1 MRALPSLWRVA
12 ACLLGL
18 MMARPACAQG
28 DEAPVGLENGPA
40 SFEIWA
46 DQRSNALS
54 SGFLHT
60 MQQGGFLSRE
70 FFEDML
76 SSHPSLGGMGGQV
89 GWAQR
94 GSTKPLN
101 GTPWALSYAI
111 GSDVLISTLWRRDLS
126 LIHI

>member
-1 MRALPSLWRVA
+1 MRALPSLLRVA

-18 MMARPACAQG
+18 MMARPAFAQG

-70 FFEDML
+70 FFKDML
-76 SSHPSLGGMGGQV
+76 ASHPSLGGMGGQV

-94 GSTKPLN
+94 GSTKPAQRHAMGPQL
-101 GTPWALSYAI
+101 
-111 GSDVLISTLWRRDLS
+111 RDWKRCLDQH
-126 LIHI
+126 LVA